1 MRRLMVC
8 AVVGLWT
15 WMFAACDVVPA
26 PNGPKIGP
34 AAASIGR
41 YTFST
46 EPSTADHPGAQYLLD
61 TATGDVW
68 LLRSA
73 VDSGAL
79 GSAALEPVT
88 RQSQNTGR
96 ASVAGVPCEDA
107 YQQYL
112 RSRTK
117 K

>member
-1 MRRLMVC
+1 
-8 AVVGLWT
+8 
-15 WMFAACDVVPA
+15 MFAACDVVPA
-26 PNGPKIGP
+26 PNGSKAGP
-34 AAASIGR
+34 VASIGR

-46 EPSTADHPGAQYLLD
+46 EPSTTDHPGAQYLLD
-61 TATGDVW
+61 TSTGDVW
-68 LLRSA
+68 LLKGA

-79 GSAALEPVT
+79 GSAVLEPVM
-88 RQSQNTGR
+88 RQSHNSPGTVGR
-96 ASVAGVPCEDA
+96 FTVTEMPCEDA